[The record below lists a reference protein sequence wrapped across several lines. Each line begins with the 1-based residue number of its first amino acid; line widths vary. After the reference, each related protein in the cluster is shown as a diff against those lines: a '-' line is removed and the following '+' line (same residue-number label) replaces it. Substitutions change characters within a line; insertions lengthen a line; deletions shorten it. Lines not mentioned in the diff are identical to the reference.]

1 MSVVDLV
8 FLFSFLF
15 CAVLVIRLLWLP
27 MRRDWPKW
35 LATARW
41 LVAFIVIYATAL
53 VATAL
58 IMPRRELP
66 VGERKC
72 FDDWCVAA
80 SGLELQPSPELC
92 PGAAA
97 VWVASVEV
105 SSVARRIRQRAA
117 DATVEVEDLLGRRYA
132 SCSAG
137 GPKHLRDMLGPGERF
152 SVSMPFALPA
162 GGRPVGLVVHHGAFP
177 GVIIIGADQS
187 WLHQP
192 TLFRTIVR

>member
-1 MSVVDLV
+1 MTITDLV

-15 CAVLVIRLLWLP
+15 CALLVVRLLWLG
-27 MRRDWPKW
+27 MRRNWPKW
-35 LATARW
+35 FASARFLA
-41 LVAFIVIYATAL
+41 AFIVIYATAL
-53 VATAL
+53 IATAL
-58 IMPRRELP
+58 MMPRQELP
-66 VGERKC
+66 AGERKC

-80 SGLELQPSPELC
+80 SGLELQPSAELC
-92 PGAAA
+92 HGSAA

-117 DATVEVEDLLGRRYA
+117 DATIEVEDLSGRRYA

-137 GPKHLRDMLGPGERF
+137 GPEHLRDMLGPGESF

-162 GGRPVGLVVHHGAFP
+162 GARPIGLVVHHGAFP